1 MKPYNHLLQPIQ
13 VGSLTFRNRI
23 VSSPTSVALLSD
35 RGRINPDVIAYYE
48 QKAAGGCAVVTVG
61 ESIVRIADGRSHPR
75 QIPLDDPD
83 EISGLS
89 RLADAIHTHG
99 AYASIQLSHGGGLC
113 PPAFV
118 GGQAIGPSKII
129 KDQEG
134 TNGHPSPF
142 YSRVRALSGEEIEEL
157 AESYGRAAAL
167 VRRCGFDM
175 CMIHGG
181 HGWLI
186 HQFIS
191 QLTNH
196 RTDEYGGPLENRMR
210 FALLVIEKIREYT
223 GRDFPIEFRMSGSER
238 CPGGYGIDTGIEIAK
253 LLDGKVDL
261 IHVSAGTQEYV
272 YSEALMHPTVF
283 QKHGENV
290 CLAAEIK
297 KHVQTPVVAVGAL
310 SDPDKM
316 EEILA
321 DGQAD
326 ILALG
331 RQLLADPYLPKKL
344 AEGRSDEVVCCL
356 RCHECFHAM
365 MTRDDLL
372 CTVNPS
378 IGRELR
384 FQELRPPAVRKK
396 LLIAG
401 GGPAGMAAAITAA
414 RRGHAVTL
422 CEKSPQLGGALGIM
436 QGVYIKRQILR
447 FLALLENEMYKLPV
461 KVRLETEVN
470 ETVIKEEKPDVLFA
484 AVGSEPALPPIP
496 GTGEPYVVQGAR
508 LNASGVSGQ
517 KVVVIGGGLVG
528 CELAVELLQNGNTVT
543 LLEMTDVLA
552 AEAPHFHRVAMLECM
567 KALEGVHT
575 GMRVRE
581 IRDNA
586 VYAENR
592 DGETATFPA
601 DLAVLACGLR
611 PNKALEAYRTL
622 VPRYIPIGDCLHP
635 AKIGDAVRQA
645 VDMVV
650 DMDTCTWHPDEAR
663 IVSHK

>member
-1 MKPYNHLLQPIQ
+1 
-13 VGSLTFRNRI
+13 
-23 VSSPTSVALLSD
+23 
-35 RGRINPDVIAYYE
+35 
-48 QKAAGGCAVVTVG
+48 
-61 ESIVRIADGRSHPR
+61 
-75 QIPLDDPD
+75 
-83 EISGLS
+83 
-89 RLADAIHTHG
+89 
-99 AYASIQLSHGGGLC
+99 
-113 PPAFV
+113 
-118 GGQAIGPSKII
+118 
-129 KDQEG
+129 
-134 TNGHPSPF
+134 
-142 YSRVRALSGEEIEEL
+142 
-157 AESYGRAAAL
+157 
-167 VRRCGFDM
+167 M

-191 QLTNH
+191 ELTNH

-210 FALLVIEKIREYT
+210 FALLVIEKIREYA
-223 GRDFPIEFRMSGSER
+223 GHDFPIEFRMSGSER

-261 IHVSAGTQEYV
+261 IHVSAGTQEFV

-344 AEGRSDEVVCCL
+344 AEGRADEVVCCL
-356 RCHECFHAM
+356 RCHECFNAM
-365 MTRDDLL
+365 MTRDDLR

-378 IGRELR
+378 TGRELR
-384 FQELRPPAVRKK
+384 FQALKPPAVRKK

-414 RRGHAVTL
+414 RRGHTVTL

-447 FLALLENEMYKLPV
+447 FLALLENEVYKLPV

-470 ETVIKEEKPDVLFA
+470 EAVIKEEKPDVLFA
-484 AVGSEPALPPIP
+484 AAGSEPALPPIP
-496 GTGEPYVVQGAR
+496 GAGETYVVQGAR
-508 LNASGVSGQ
+508 LNAAGVSGQ

-586 VYAENR
+586 VYAESKG
-592 DGETATFPA
+592 GEAATFPA

-650 DMDTCTWHPDEAR
+650 DMDTCTG
-663 IVSHK
+663 